1 MREELKED
9 RFEGGLTEEEK
20 HWASTKSAIRKE
32 FRLSDAYTKSLEAM
46 VGEAHRDEL
55 LRLIDGLLEPLSPKW
70 SIFRLANKAWS
81 VKGVNEL

>member
-46 VGEAHRDEL
+46 DRDVSIDDYWGALVGEAHRDEL
-55 LRLIDGLLEPLSPKW
+55 LRLIDGLLEPLSPK
-70 SIFRLANKAWS
+70 
-81 VKGVNEL
+81 